1 VAKTTAESCLNA
13 DEFYKMVQRLFLLPA
28 GEGQDEGE
36 RDDIPDLGEQ
46 QKRDLLNRLL
56 AERQGL

>member
-1 VAKTTAESCLNA
+1 MEH
-13 DEFYKMVQRLFLLPA
+13 RLFLLPA

-46 QKRDLLNRLL
+46 QKGIFLT
-56 AERQGL
+56 GC